1 MSELVI
7 AWYIALGILLILM
20 TLGSPFIVRL
30 PLSPA
35 MVYLLAGFL
44 LGPAGLGLIGLH
56 PLRDAGILELLT
68 EAAVLISLFCAGFK
82 LDIRQWRAH
91 WPIPVRLATLSML
104 VTVALITLA
113 GVWLLQLPLGAAV
126 ILGAIL
132 APTDP
137 VLASDVQLADSD
149 DRDPLRFA
157 LTGEGGLNDGTAF
170 PFLMLGLGLM
180 GLHELG
186 QSGWRWWL
194 LDVLWAV
201 AGGLLL
207 GAALGTLISRLLRW
221 LMQKHQANAGV
232 DEFTAVG
239 LIALAYGLALLC
251 HSYGF
256 LAVFA
261 AGLALGHDLRLH
273 AAAHADERPHSPAD
287 GDPAADQPGKPI
299 ASFSAQLEHLVELA
313 IVLVLGAL
321 IIHIPFN
328 PQALYFI
335 PLLFFVIRPLT
346 VSGGLIGVQLALR
359 RRLLMSWFGIR
370 GIGSLYYLTYAVRHP
385 LPDAVAQQ
393 LLSLTVS
400 VVVTS
405 IMVHG
410 ISVTPLMHW
419 YERRRR
425 PRP

>member
-335 PLLFFVIRPLT
+335 PLLFFVIRPLA

-405 IMVHG
+405 IVVHG

>member
-137 VLASDVQLADSD
+137 VLASDVQLADAD

-335 PLLFFVIRPLT
+335 PLLFFVIRPLA

>member
-335 PLLFFVIRPLT
+335 PLLFFVIRPLA